1 MRRFGRDGCRRPRAR
16 RPLAVS
22 RAAALASG
30 HHQHWTAVDF
40 GRQPAATGRRAM
52 AEPGVHYASYLRLDQ
67 LLDLQ
72 DRESEKAGRPA
83 HDEML
88 FIVVHQAYELWFK
101 QILFELD
108 AVQGVFAAD
117 RVDDRAIGRASRALH
132 RIHEILK
139 LGVHQLDVLE
149 TMTPLDFLDF
159 RDLLRPASGFQSAQ
173 FRLLEIRLGL
183 RADDRLA
190 YEGKSFETRLESPG
204 REKVVA
210 AAGQPSLFEQ
220 LDAWLARTPFI
231 ELGGYRFREAYR
243 QAVVAMLEG
252 DIGHLTAHP
261 TLDETARE
269 AEVAALRKA
278 LSRFDALFDETRH
291 AEEAAQ
297 GAWRMS
303 WRALQAALFI
313 TLYRDEP
320 ALQVPFGLLSLLMD
334 IDETMT
340 LWRYRHAL
348 MVQRMIGLKTGTGGS
363 SGHDYLARTAERH
376 RVFGDLFTLSTYL
389 IPRSALPPLPEEIT
403 RRTGLSYGEEA
414 GT

>member
-1 MRRFGRDGCRRPRAR
+1 
-16 RPLAVS
+16 
-22 RAAALASG
+22 
-30 HHQHWTAVDF
+30 
-40 GRQPAATGRRAM
+40 M
-52 AEPGVHYASYLRLDQ
+52 AEPGVHYGSYLQLEQ

-72 DRESEKAGRPA
+72 ARESEKAGRPA

-88 FIVVHQAYELWFK
+88 FIIIHQAYELWFK

-108 AVQGVFAAD
+108 AVQGVFAAE
-117 RVDDRAIGRASRALH
+117 RVDDRAIARATRALH

-173 FRLLEIRLGL
+173 FRLIEIRLGL
-183 RADDRLA
+183 RTADRLA

-204 REKVVA
+204 RERVTA
-210 AAGQPSLFEQ
+210 AVGQPSLFDQ

-231 ELGGYRFREAYR
+231 ERGGYRFHEAYR
-243 QAVVAMLEG
+243 QAVVEMLEG
-252 DIGHLTAHP
+252 DIGHIAGHP
-261 TLDETARE
+261 TLDDAARE
-269 AEVAALRKA
+269 KEVAALRQA
-278 LSRFDALFDETRH
+278 LSRFDALFDETLYA
-291 AEEAAQ
+291 AEMAQ
-297 GAWRMS
+297 GSWRMS

-313 TLYRDEP
+313 NLYRDEP
-320 ALQVPFGLLSLLMD
+320 ALQVPFGLISLLMD

-340 LWRYRHAL
+340 LWSYRHAL

-363 SGHDYLARTAERH
+363 SGHDYLSRTAEKH

-403 RRTGLSYGEEA
+403 RRTGLSYDGEA
-414 GT
+414 GGQETAK